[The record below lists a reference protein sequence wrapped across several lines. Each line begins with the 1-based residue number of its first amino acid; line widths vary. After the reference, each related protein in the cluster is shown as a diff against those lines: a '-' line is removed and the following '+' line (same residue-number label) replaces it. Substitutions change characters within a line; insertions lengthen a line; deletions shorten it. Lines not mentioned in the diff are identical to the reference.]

1 VRYNAL
7 ARKALIERR
16 RARGAGQPAPE
27 MSDPMTAYAI
37 EAQGLV
43 KRFGDVT
50 AVDGIDLA
58 VPAGAI
64 FAMLGPNGAGKTTT
78 IAMLTTLTPPTAGA
92 ARVAG
97 HDVARAPHKVRQ
109 RIGVTFQE
117 IVLDQDLTGREVLD
131 IHGRLYRQP
140 AELRRRRI
148 AELVE
153 LVQLGDAIDRRTR
166 TYSGGMKRRLE
177 LARGLMTDP
186 EVLFLDEPTQG
197 LDPQNRAGV
206 WGYIRELNRGRGL
219 TLLLTT
225 HYMDE
230 AEALASRVAIID
242 RGRVAAE
249 GEPERL
255 VASMGADVIRVR
267 GRGEREHFV
276 ATAAA
281 LPYVQR
287 VDAEEQGDLVMVY
300 VDSGSR
306 RLADLVSA
314 ASGNGFQVDDV
325 TVARPSLGDVFLHH
339 TGRALRD

>member
-1 VRYNAL
+1 
-7 ARKALIERR
+7 
-16 RARGAGQPAPE
+16 
-27 MSDPMTAYAI
+27 MTAYAI
-37 EAQGLV
+37 EAKGLV
-43 KRFGDVT
+43 KRFGDLT
-50 AVDGIDLA
+50 AVSGIDLA
-58 VPAGAI
+58 VPEGAI
-64 FAMLGPNGAGKTTT
+64 FALLGPNGAGKTTT
-78 IAMLTTLTPPTAGA
+78 IGILTTLIPPTAGE

-97 HDVARAPHKVRQ
+97 FDVVRAADQVRQ

-131 IHGRLYRQP
+131 IHGRLYRLP
-140 AELRRRRI
+140 GELRRRRI

-153 LVQLGDAIDRRTR
+153 LVQLEEAIDRRTR

-186 EVLFLDEPTQG
+186 AVLFLDEPTQG

-206 WGYIRELNRGRGL
+206 WSYIRELNRSRGL

-230 AEALASRVAIID
+230 AEALAGHVAIID
-242 RGRVAAE
+242 KGRVVAE

-267 GRGEREHFV
+267 GRGERGHFV
-276 ATAAA
+276 TTVGR
-281 LPYVQR
+281 LPFVQR
-287 VDAEEQGDLVMVY
+287 VDVEAHGELVMVY

-306 RLADLVSA
+306 RLADVLGT
-314 ASGNGFQVDDV
+314 ASGNGFQVEDV